1 MATGELALCNMVNIH
16 SKISSL
22 AYYGIVVQ
30 HTVIFLETIRATYP
44 ELDLCQLVATC

>member
-1 MATGELALCNMVNIH
+1 MVNIH

-22 AYYGIVVQ
+22 AYGIVVQ
-30 HTVIFLETIRATYP
+30 HTVIFSPDDLYRATYP